1 MSNVTF
7 FDSHLHA
14 DFPEI
19 DLTETDA
26 RLAGFLIPSA
36 DPQHWQRVILCAQ
49 AHQQPYALG
58 VHPWWV
64 DEDWQSW
71 LKELSTGCSAIGET
85 GLDALK
91 GDFELQIES
100 FKAHIELAIKRDLPV
115 IAHCVRAVPE
125 LIEIIRQYPSSRGVV
140 HAFNGNI
147 NQARQLIEMGWY
159 IGIGGLVTYPN
170 NKRLREVVKQLKGQG
185 ILLETDAPSLKPY
198 NWPHEHNQAHA
209 LLTIAE
215 EVSAISGIAPEALS
229 QTLNDNVTSLLS
241 L

>member
-1 MSNVTF
+1 MSQVTF
-7 FDSHLHA
+7 FDSHFHA

-26 RLAGFLIPSA
+26 RIAGFLIPGA
-36 DPQHWQRVILCAQ
+36 DPQHWQRVIDCAQ
-49 AHQQPYALG
+49 EHRQPYALG

-64 DEDWQSW
+64 DEDWQQW
-71 LKELSTGCSAIGET
+71 LHRLPLGCSAIGET

-91 GDFELQIES
+91 GDFALQTDS
-100 FKAHIELAIKRDLPV
+100 FKGHIELAIARDLPV

-125 LIEIIRQYPSSRGVV
+125 LLAIISQYPNSRGVV

-147 NQARQLIEMGWY
+147 NQARQLIERGWY

-185 ILLETDAPSLKPY
+185 ILLETDAPSLKPFG
-198 NWPHEHNQAHA
+198 WPHEHNQASA
-209 LLTIAE
+209 LLVIAE
-215 EVSAISGIAPEALS
+215 EVCAISGLS
-229 QTLNDNVTSLLS
+229 QDTLTHRLQNNLSSLLNP
-241 L
+241 